1 MHGQRPPI
9 PSAMPRLNLVTSG
22 AGDGESPS
30 LFDTLVR
37 FWTRWGRG
45 VPANWTR
52 YQVALLSEVCR
63 AGICLKEEIWADS
76 SGRIA
81 FEIRRGQQ
89 ADWPPG
95 WFNSPVDF
103 TWVDSDE
110 FKGEVGDSSSLV
122 LGYMADSVE
131 HRFAC
136 NLQREAELIV
146 LQMTAEGAKVLGR
159 PEAAAASQMLQL
171 VGRWSRL
178 PSGERRRM
186 QKTVRFS
193 RPPQPYQLPV
203 LPDGRANLGLSTA

>member
-1 MHGQRPPI
+1 
-9 PSAMPRLNLVTSG
+9 MPRLNLVTSG
-22 AGDGESPS
+22 AGDGESSS

-52 YQVALLSEVCR
+52 DQVALLSEVCR
-63 AGICLKEEIWADS
+63 AGICLKEEAWADG
-76 SGRIA
+76 SGRTA

-89 ADWPPG
+89 ADWPAG
-95 WFNSPVDF
+95 WFNSPINF
-103 TWVDSDE
+103 TRVHSDD
-110 FKGEVGDSSSLV
+110 FKGEVEDPSPLV

-131 HRFAC
+131 YRFAC
-136 NLQREAELIV
+136 NLRREAEFIV
-146 LQMTAEGAKVLGR
+146 LQMTVKGAEVLGR
-159 PEAAAASQMLQL
+159 PEAVTASQMLQL
-171 VGRWSRL
+171 VERWSRL

-203 LPDGRANLGLSTA
+203 LPDGRTNLGLSTA

>member
-1 MHGQRPPI
+1 
-9 PSAMPRLNLVTSG
+9 
-22 AGDGESPS
+22 

-52 YQVALLSEVCR
+52 DQVALLSEVCR
-63 AGICLKEEIWADS
+63 AGRCLKEEIRADS
-76 SGRIA
+76 SGRAA

-89 ADWPPG
+89 ADWRAG
-95 WFNSPVDF
+95 WFNSPV
-103 TWVDSDE
+103 
-110 FKGEVGDSSSLV
+110 DSSSLV

-136 NLQREAELIV
+136 NLRREAELIV
-146 LQMTAEGAKVLGR
+146 LQMTAKGAEVLGR
-159 PEAAAASQMLQL
+159 PEAATASQMLQL
-171 VGRWSRL
+171 VERWSRL
-178 PSGERRRM
+178 PSGERGRM

-203 LPDGRANLGLSTA
+203 LPDGRTNLGLSTA